1 MNDRKMMSHAAAAPG
16 RGIRAAIF
24 DADGTLIDSE
34 EPGMEVLYEQAVRI
48 GLTRS
53 REEAFRCFRGSRMAD
68 CVAWI
73 AANSPETQ
81 PARDEA
87 YWTDFTRHVRERQA
101 ERFRQS
107 LLPMPGA
114 EALLAGLRI
123 PFCLATNGPRRKI
136 DLTLAL
142 TGLDRFFGERVFSAY
157 ESGFFKPD
165 PRLFLLAA
173 EYMGVAPEYCAVVE
187 DSLPG
192 IEAGLAAGMQVFSLH
207 EPAGLPVRLIERV
220 THIAALDELA
230 AYLT

>member
-1 MNDRKMMSHAAAAPG
+1 MTTT
-16 RGIRAAIF
+16 IRAAIF

-34 EPGMEVLYEQAVRI
+34 EPGMDVLYEQALRE

-53 REEAFRCFRGSRMAD
+53 RDEAFQCFRGSRMAD

-73 AANSPETQ
+73 AANSPETR

-87 YWTDFTRHVRERQA
+87 YWTDFTRHVRELQA
-101 ERFRQS
+101 LRFRES

-136 DLTLAL
+136 SLTLEL
-142 TGLDRFFGERVFSAY
+142 TELDKYFGERVFSAY

-173 EYMGVAPEYCAVVE
+173 ERMGVAPENCAVVE

-192 IEAGLAAGMQVFSLH
+192 IEAGLAAGMHVFSLH
-207 EPAGLPVRLIERV
+207 EPTGLPAGIAARV